1 MITRRSWAGL
11 VHGVAELE
19 PTGRGLRP
27 HRLPAEVRRR
37 FPDPQ
42 LLAMESQPSGVRI
55 AALTA
60 ATRIELSTH
69 ATRIA
74 YRGADRP
81 RGRIDVV
88 VDGAL
93 LVSDELTGG
102 DATEVDL
109 RTGAVE
115 QHAGDAHLTVVDLP
129 PAGERVVELWLPH
142 NEGLELIGLRAD
154 APLVPAPPRRPVWL
168 HHGSSISHGSDA
180 PTPTGTGRSSPLA
193 GGVELRNLG
202 FGGSALVDRSRPDHQ
217 RHPADLISL
226 KLGINV
232 VNLDADAAAVVRARR
247 ARIPRHDPRRAPG
260 HPAAAG
266 VADLLRHPRGHARPG
281 RDRPSTLGADQVRFI
296 AHRRPGGSRRRA
308 GSPSRVIREV
318 LRDVVAARS
327 DDPHLHYLDGLTLF
341 GAADAERLPLPDAL
355 HPGAEAHLLIG
366 ERFARI
372 ALTDAGVLAG

>member
-69 ATRIA
+69 STRIA

-88 VDGAL
+88 VDGGL

-102 DATEVDL
+102 DSTEVDL

-129 PAGERVVELWLPH
+129 PAGEKVVEIWLPH
-142 NEGLELIGLRAD
+142 NEPVELVALRAD
-154 APLVPAPPRRPVWL
+154 APVVPA
-168 HHGSSISHGSDA
+168 A
-180 PTPTGTGRSSPLA
+180 TGRSGVAASRQLHQPGLQRRDPHRHLA
-193 GGVELRNLG
+193 GRRRSRGGVELHNLG
-202 FGGSALVDRSRPDHQ
+202 FGGSALVDPFMARVMRDI
-217 RHPADLISL
+217 PADLISV

-232 VNLDADAAAVVRARR
+232 VNADAMRLRTFVPAVHGFLDTIR
-247 ARIPRHDPRRAPG
+247 DG
-260 HPAAAG
+260 HPDTPLLLVSPIFCGIHEDTPGPGAVDPPPSAPAVSSSPPAPAEVAAG
-266 VADLLRHPRGHARPG
+266 RL
-281 RDRPSTLGADQVRFI
+281 TLQ
-296 AHRRPGGSRRRA
+296 
-308 GSPSRVIREV
+308 VIREALADWSTPRRRPEPALPRRIEA
-318 LRDVVAARS
+318 LRRGGRRA
-327 DDPHLHYLDGLTLF
+327 
-341 GAADAERLPLPDAL
+341 LPLRTRCTRAP
-355 HPGAEAHLLIG
+355 PRTRRMG